1 MTSSQTLN
9 RHWMP
14 YNTETGSTML
24 FKEYEIGTR
33 ARAFSTMR
41 GEGSG
46 NYGGF
51 NITHYCGDTAEH
63 VAECRAMLCKE
74 LNIEDS
80 NLILPRQTHSDR
92 IITIDKVFMQ
102 MTREEQEEALYGA
115 DAIMTELSR
124 TCIGVSTADCIP
136 ILLLDSVR
144 GVAAAIHAGWRGTV
158 AGIVTK
164 TIGAMQQSHGC
175 NASDMQAIIAP
186 GISVDAFEVG
196 DEVYDA
202 FEKAGFPMNE
212 IAVRY
217 PTADGGEKWHI
228 DLWEANRHQLLQ
240 CGVAENDIVLSGIC
254 TFTNHHEFFS
264 ARRLGINS
272 GRIFSGI
279 MLL

>member
-1 MTSSQTLN
+1 
-9 RHWMP
+9 
-14 YNTETGSTML
+14 ML
-24 FKEYEIGTR
+24 FKEYEIGTG

-51 NITHYCGDTAEH
+51 NITHYCGDSAEH
-63 VAECRAMLCKE
+63 IAKCRAELCRE
-74 LNIEDS
+74 LGIDDKH
-80 NLILPRQTHSDR
+80 LVLPRQTHSDR
-92 IITIDKVFMQ
+92 TIIIDSAFMQ
-102 MTREEQEEALYGA
+102 LTVEEQQRELYGA
-115 DAIMTELSR
+115 DAIITDLPR
-124 TCIGVSTADCIP
+124 TCIGISTADCIP
-136 ILLLDSVR
+136 ILLHDTRQDVI
-144 GVAAAIHAGWRGTV
+144 AAIHAGWRGTV

-240 CGVAENDIVLSGIC
+240 CGVAENDIELSGIC